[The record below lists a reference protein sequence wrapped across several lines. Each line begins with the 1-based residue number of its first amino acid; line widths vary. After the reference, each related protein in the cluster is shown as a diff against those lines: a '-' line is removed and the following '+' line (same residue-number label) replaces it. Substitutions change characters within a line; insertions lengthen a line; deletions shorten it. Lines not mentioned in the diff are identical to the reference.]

1 MKKIILTLLLS
12 IAILPIN
19 AQIHWGIKGG
29 INYTN
34 LSSHS
39 KHQIGWHI
47 GPMTEIHLPVKNLM
61 IDAALL
67 YQHTDYSTEFL
78 DEEIKSIEIPVNLK
92 YNLTSTEKVD
102 FFVATGPQFLFLLD
116 KSTNFASSWNFKGG
130 IKTMANLGDY
140 RIIKKGYGYYI
151 QHYWVVNLDGFR
163 DYDWKDYARF
173 DDEESAKECLERMMK
188 NERK

>member
-130 IKTMANLGDY
+130 IKCFKHVQLEVGYNIPLGRTFEVHMIGDNFTEKVK
-140 RIIKKGYGYYI
+140 RKG
-151 QHYWVVNLDGFR
+151 WNV
-163 DYDWKDYARF
+163 
-173 DDEESAKECLERMMK
+173 SAAYLF
-188 NERK
+188 